1 VKAGFDEIDDKV
13 VLAIQRDIET
23 RIYNT
28 LPHHV
33 PALLKKHP
41 PRCAVGFIA
50 GTRSAEMRQGGFASS
65 HKLAGERWRWIE
77 GTHLYPMERPD
88 DTAML
93 VLELLNS
100 MTPVVPRPRHARPDD
115 AGAAPLVA

>member
-1 VKAGFDEIDDKV
+1 M
-13 VLAIQRDIET
+13 VLAVQREVET

-41 PRCAVGFIA
+41 PRCDVGFIA

-100 MTPVVPRPRHARPDD
+100 MVPVVPRPRHPKPSA
-115 AGAAPLVA
+115 